1 MHSLHFRHQPFI
13 RAQHSDVMPTQH
25 SSEPQQHQGQQQQ
38 LTPTSIPDHQE
49 DELNFHDYIHS
60 RHVDEKDT
68 HDTQT
73 NMTSPPGHNAA
84 TSQLVE
90 NKRMPEEPTSQP
102 GVSMHSSGFNAMSS
116 ADNIPQEQPTA
127 LSSAIDTPMVSS
139 SMDHLYEPS
148 SHHFPH
154 NDLVP
159 PPAQNLFRTLMEE
172 LQTQAA
178 IQRDQ
183 FMASTSRTDD
193 GADGDTADDSFQDHH
208 TKSLP
213 RFMTEPLDFLSTNY
227 ESCLESGPNSHAET
241 DASST
246 NQLMYHEQ
254 LGLINQDQVMES
266 TQSHS
271 TTDHADSSSGSE
283 SKRRSLSDD
292 SHILDPNDGTSTP
305 TSSLPPSQDLSPP
318 TQDLFKML
326 MEELEAQAAIQRDQ
340 FQASTTKPDTTEM
353 QSADFSFNQDHH
365 QHQHHHRLPRFA
377 LDPFDFLSPS
387 YNSMQ
392 MNTSTN
398 QDVYMGSAE
407 AHNQTEVSTNPA
419 SEQPSTLS
427 SGPSHQ
433 ENHTPPTQN
442 LFRTLMEELETQAAF
457 QRDQALAAT
466 AKTATRVD
474 PEEYVFNGQHLRS
487 LPRFMFEPLDFL
499 SDGYESC
506 FGGELN
512 GGISLGPHPQ
522 ESASNA
528 PVDDYLPR
536 STGKLSPS
544 LDTKSNEKCAPKNST
559 SGGGGRRK
567 STAGTKYKTILPHR
581 PKLPT
586 IAPRTDANSEK
597 IAVIESDASSTHPSK
612 KRRLNNEA
620 KVSPALSSS
629 TPLTDSATS
638 REESSMSPMSISS
651 LSIGS
656 QATPDSAMSPETIEE
671 SATGMSKRA
680 WTPKEEAQLL
690 ELFDKKV
697 PVKDIARALDRTVHS
712 VRSRRQIL
720 TDPGFV
726 KGQGH
731 AVSRRSSR
739 QDSATS
745 IKLPT
750 YAQMAFLSLA
760 WLPDLEGTLNDVAIV
775 VEKLFSRYLNRIPRT
790 GHKNLQIW
798 RAQISDALAHEKG
811 QPRPKFESS
820 GVKRGRQWVYRLTE
834 FGKCLVEAMGGVHQI
849 CDDLLRS
856 NEMEMANALA
866 NGEADSWAQDGNGDR
881 QGSGTGADAGIGQ
894 GQGYGYS
901 YTTPEVRQKNKRDSP
916 NRKRKNGSGVESGIQ
931 PNCEERSNA
940 IANALEAMAAG
951 LAKILP
957 HEDVKPPRNSQRSG
971 RR

>member
-1 MHSLHFRHQPFI
+1 MHSLHFRHQPYI
-13 RAQHSDVMPTQH
+13 RAQHSSAMPTQH
-25 SSEPQQHQGQQQQ
+25 SSKPQQHQGQQRRQQQQQ
-38 LTPTSIPDHQE
+38 LTPSSIPHHQE

-68 HDTQT
+68 HDTRT
-73 NMTSPPGHNAA
+73 SMTSPPGRIAA

-90 NKRMPEEPTSQP
+90 NKRISEESTSQP
-102 GVSMHSSGFNAMSS
+102 GVAMHSSSFNAISS
-116 ADNIPQEQPTA
+116 ADNIPQEQPAA
-127 LSSAIDTPMVSS
+127 LSSAIDTPMVTS
-139 SMDHLYEPS
+139 SMDHLYGS
-148 SHHFPH
+148 SPHHFPP
-154 NDLVP
+154 NDLMP

-172 LQTQAA
+172 LQMQAA

-183 FMASTSRTDD
+183 FMASSSRTDD
-193 GADGDTADDSFQDHH
+193 GADGDTADHSFDDHH

-227 ESCLESGPNSHAET
+227 ESCLESGPNSHAGT
-241 DASST
+241 NASSI
-246 NQLMYHEQ
+246 NQLMYHEH
-254 LGLINQDQVMES
+254 LGLMNHDQVIES
-266 TQSHS
+266 TQSRS
-271 TTDHADSSSGSE
+271 SIDHADSSNNIGSE
-283 SKRRSLSDD
+283 KQTLSDD
-292 SHILDPNDGTSTP
+292 SHILNSNDGTSTP
-305 TSSLPPSQDLSPP
+305 TSSLPPNQDLSPP

-326 MEELEAQAAIQRDQ
+326 MEELETQAAIQRDQ
-340 FQASTTKPDTTEM
+340 FQTSTTKPDITEM
-353 QSADFSFNQDHH
+353 QSADFSFDQDHH

-377 LDPFDFLSPS
+377 LDPFDFLSPN

-407 AHNQTEVSTNPA
+407 AHSQTEASANSA
-419 SEQPSTLS
+419 SERPPQ
-427 SGPSHQ
+427 Q
-433 ENHTPPTQN
+433 ENHTPPRQN

-466 AKTATRVD
+466 AKTVTRVD
-474 PEEYVFNGQHLRS
+474 PEEYVSNGQHLRS

-499 SDGYESC
+499 SGGYESY

-512 GGISLGPHPQ
+512 GDISSVPHAQ
-522 ESASNA
+522 EPASNA
-528 PVDDYLPR
+528 AVDDVLPR
-536 STGKLSPS
+536 STGELSPS
-544 LDTKSNEKCAPKNST
+544 LGTKSNGKCARKNPT

-581 PKLPT
+581 PKLLT

-597 IAVIESDASSTHPSK
+597 TVATLDST
-612 KRRLNNEA
+612 
-620 KVSPALSSS
+620 
-629 TPLTDSATS
+629 
-638 REESSMSPMSISS
+638 
-651 LSIGS
+651 
-656 QATPDSAMSPETIEE
+656 MSPEPTGKP
-671 SATGMSKRA
+671 ATGISKRA

-690 ELFDKKV
+690 ELFDKKL

-731 AVSRRSSR
+731 AVSRRSCR

-745 IKLPT
+745 MKLPT

-775 VEKLFSRYLNRIPRT
+775 VEKLFSRHLNRIPRT

-811 QPRPKFESS
+811 QSRPKFESS

-849 CDDLLRS
+849 CDDLLKS

-866 NGEADSWAQDGNGDR
+866 NGEADSLAQDGNSDR

-901 YTTPEVRQKNKRDSP
+901 YTTPEVRQRNKGDSP
-916 NRKRKNGSGVESGIQ
+916 NRKRKSGSGIESGTQ
-931 PNCEERSNA
+931 LNCEEGSKA
-940 IANALEAMAAG
+940 IANALEAMAVG
-951 LAKILP
+951 LARILP
-957 HEDVKPPRNSQRSG
+957 HEDVKPPRNSRRSG